1 MNRKEFIKM
10 CGILGIGIPVLG
22 ASSGCKKDSLPV
34 KKVII
39 IGAGAGGLSAG
50 YLLKQKGID
59 FEILEASS
67 AYGGRMKISTDFA
80 DFPIPLGAEWIET
93 DTGIFNEIV
102 NDSSVPVNL
111 ITIPDAPD
119 RKFVNYSWFNFF
131 EDYVVPS
138 VSDKIA
144 FNTIVENVNYQGDE
158 VVVTTQN
165 GQLTADRVIVAV
177 PLRILQDGDIT
188 FLPALPQAKRNAIAD
203 MRVWEGFK
211 AFFEFTDNF
220 YDDMQFE
227 VTPETDGEKWY
238 YDAAFG
244 QNSSKNILGL
254 FTVGTPA
261 AAYSSRSGDDLRDFI
276 LAELDGIYNGQATQ
290 KYVKHIVQNWND
302 EPFIKGGYMTDYADY
317 SEVEKLGESVQDKVY
332 FAGGAYTDGEDWVSI
347 HTAARSAKVAVDKMI
362 D

>member
-1 MNRKEFIKM
+1 M
-10 CGILGIGIPVLG
+10 CGILGIGVPVFG
-22 ASSGCKKDSLPV
+22 ASSGCEKAGLPV

-50 YLLKQKGID
+50 YLLKQQGID

-93 DTGIFNEIV
+93 GAGIFDEIV

-111 ITIPDAPD
+111 TTIPDAPD

-138 VSDKIA
+138 VSDKIT
-144 FNTIVENVNYQGDE
+144 FNAIVENINYQGDE

-188 FLPALPQAKRNAIAD
+188 FLPALPQVKQNAITG

-227 VTPETDGEKWY
+227 IIPETDGEKWY

-244 QNSSKNILGL
+244 QNSAKSILGL

-261 AAYSSRSGDDLRDFI
+261 AVYTSRSGDDLRDFI

-317 SEVEKLGESVQDKVY
+317 SQVAKLGESVQDKVY